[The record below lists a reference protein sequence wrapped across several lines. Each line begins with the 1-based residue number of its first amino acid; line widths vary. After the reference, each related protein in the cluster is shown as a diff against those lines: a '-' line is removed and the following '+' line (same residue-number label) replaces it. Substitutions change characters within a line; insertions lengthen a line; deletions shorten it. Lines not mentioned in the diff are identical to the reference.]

1 MSRYDNYYG
10 FAPYVPVAERRAKAR
25 RVVEKLGKKG
35 NKLSPVV
42 IDGRQIAATFWGKA
56 WCANVESY
64 QDYENRLPRGRT
76 YVRNGSV
83 IDLQIERGKVT
94 ALVSGSS
101 LYKIEIAIAELPK
114 KQWETLK
121 QACAGQIGSLIELI
135 QGKLSKNVL
144 EIITRKGDGLFPKP
158 AEIKMDCSCPD
169 WAGLCKHLAA
179 VLYGVG
185 AKLDTN
191 PELFFLLRGVDHH
204 ELVAADVSAITGGG
218 TAAGVATLE
227 ASSLA
232 SVFGIELDGAA
243 EAAAKPAAQ
252 PVAQKKP
259 APAKAT
265 VKTKP
270 VKPAKAK
277 VKAAS
282 RPPAKTKAKAKGKAK
297 ATPAKP
303 AKIKTK
309 KAAAKPQK
317 RT

>member
-10 FAPYVPVAERRAKAR
+10 FAPYVPVAVRRANAR
-25 RVVEKLGKKG
+25 REAEKMGKKG
-35 NKLSPVV
+35 KKLSPVV
-42 IDGRQIAATFWGKA
+42 INGRQIASTFWGKA

-83 IDLQIERGKVT
+83 IDLQIARGKIT

-101 LYKIEIAIAELPK
+101 LYKIEITIAELPK
-114 KQWETLK
+114 KQWVALK

-144 EIITRKGDGLFPKP
+144 EIITRKDGGLFPKP

-204 ELVAADVSAITGGG
+204 ELVAADVSAIAGGV
-218 TAAGVATLE
+218 AAGVATLE
-227 ASSLA
+227 ESSLA

-243 EAAAKPAAQ
+243 EAAGKPAAQ
-252 PVAQKKP
+252 PAAKKP
-259 APAKAT
+259 VPAKAT
-265 VKTKP
+265 VKTKAKKPTVAKAKTASRPAVKTKTKVKAKAKP
-270 VKPAKAK
+270 VKPAAAK
-277 VKAAS
+277 SK
-282 RPPAKTKAKAKGKAK
+282 K
-297 ATPAKP
+297 ATAKP
-303 AKIKTK
+303 S
-309 KAAAKPQK
+309 K
-317 RT
+317 RK

>member
-25 RVVEKLGKKG
+25 RAAEKMGKKG

-42 IDGRQIAATFWGKA
+42 IEGRQIAATFWGKA

-83 IDLQIERGKVT
+83 IDLQIARGKIT

-114 KQWETLK
+114 KQWDALK

-135 QGKLSKNVL
+135 QGKLSKNIL

-185 AKLDTN
+185 AKLDHN

-204 ELVAADVSAITGGG
+204 ELVAADVSAITGGAA
-218 TAAGVATLE
+218 AAGVATLE
-227 ASSLA
+227 ESSLA
-232 SVFGIELDGAA
+232 SVFGIELDGAEEKTA
-243 EAAAKPAAQ
+243 TPAAKP
-252 PVAQKKP
+252 VAKK
-259 APAKAT
+259 PAKAT
-265 VKTKP
+265 VKSKP

-282 RPPAKTKAKAKGKAK
+282 RPPAKAKAKTKAKTKAK

-303 AKIKTK
+303 AKTKTK

-317 RT
+317 RK